1 MQPGNEPF
9 PPSQPS
15 SRAPSRP
22 PSGVVDTPLEKTVS
36 RAPSIRVKPGASHGL
51 ERKPSQLRRN
61 SLPSLSKKPS
71 FITTDVPSERPVR
84 VVVQAGTLD
93 KLVDVLIEGLQGIS
107 ISVSDDNGEIP
118 LTDRK
123 TREARIDIDEYANV
137 WWSIFRS
144 FVTPL
149 VFFEVRLPLF
159 FSQEA

>member
-1 MQPGNEPF
+1 M
-9 PPSQPS
+9 
-15 SRAPSRP
+15 A
-22 PSGVVDTPLEKTVS
+22 T
-36 RAPSIRVKPGASHGL
+36 
-51 ERKPSQLRRN
+51 
-61 SLPSLSKKPS
+61 SLSKKPS

-159 FSQEA
+159 SSEEA